1 MPYTL
6 VIVESPA
13 KCQKIE
19 SYLGPGYKCI
29 ASYGHLQQ
37 LNSLNDIDISNN
49 FKPKFIPIDT
59 KRQQI
64 NKIKQL
70 VSQSNEVVLATDD
83 DREGEAISWHIC
95 QLFDLSITNTKRIIF
110 HEVTKPAITKAI
122 NNPTTLNM
130 SLVNAQLGRQIL
142 DLIVGYKI
150 SPVLWE
156 QISRTMKLS
165 AGRCQTPALKLVYE
179 NFIDINNSPGTKS
192 YNTTGYFTDKNL
204 PFILNHN
211 YDNDDKMVEFL
222 EITTEHDHILTCD
235 KPKDSIRKSP
245 QPFTTSTLQQT
256 SSNELHISPKDTM
269 QICQKLYEGGYITYM
284 RTDSKIYSK
293 DFVDKTIEYIN
304 KNYGVEYSCKTT
316 NVLTDSLASKSN
328 KKKGTKQEDDS
339 KAQEA
344 HEAIRPTN
352 ICVTKLPDDGDFTAR
367 ERKLYYL
374 IWKNTIESCMTDALF
389 KTILARITA
398 PEKYEY
404 RYTCEN
410 LVFLGWKII
419 DYNHK
424 QDIVIDSTKTMA
436 YEYLPKIINKT
447 IPYKKIVCKFTLK
460 DLKSHYTEAKL
471 VQLLEQKGIGRPS
484 TFSSL
489 IEKIQQRGYVKR
501 ENIKGKTISCTDFE
515 LENDEILETENKREF
530 GNEKNKLVIQQTGI
544 LVIELLIKKYSDIF
558 NYEYTKQME
567 DILDIIAK
575 GEKEYH
581 YLCREC
587 LEQINTINDTMKIK
601 KSEAIIIDDNH
612 TYVIGKHGPVIKST
626 KTNKTEFI
634 SVKKDLDLEK
644 LKNGEYKL
652 EDIIQNSQIDK
663 ILGRYENQEL
673 LLKKGKFG
681 LYVTWGNNKK
691 SIDTININEDD
702 ITLDDVI
709 TFINKN
715 KTNSNIIRE
724 ITKEISIR
732 TGQYGHYIFYKT
744 TKMTKPK
751 FIKLNNFEED
761 YLTCSTDTILTWLKD
776 KL

>member
-1 MPYTL
+1 L

-70 VSQSNEVVLATDD
+70 ITQSKEVVLATDD

-95 QLFDLSITNTKRIIF
+95 QLFDLSITDTKRIIF

-122 NNPTTLNM
+122 KNPTTLNM

-150 SPVLWE
+150 SPILWE

-165 AGRCQTPALKLVYE
+165 AGRCQTPALRLVYE
-179 NFIDINNSPGTKS
+179 NYNDINNSPGTKS

-204 PFILNHN
+204 PFSLNHN
-211 YDNDDKMVEFL
+211 YDNEDKMVEFL
-222 EITTEHDHILTCD
+222 EKTTEHNHILTCD

-293 DFVDKTIEYIN
+293 DFVDKATEYIK
-304 KNYGVEYSCKTT
+304 KNYGEEYCCKDP
-316 NVLTDSLASKSN
+316 NILTDSSASKSN
-328 KKKGTKQEDDS
+328 KKKSTKKEDDS

-352 ICVTKLPDDGDFTAR
+352 VSVTKLPDDGDFTAR

-374 IWKNTIESCMTDALF
+374 IWKNTVESCMCDAIF
-389 KTILARITA
+389 KTILARIAA
-398 PEKYEY
+398 PEKHEY

-424 QDIVIDSTKTMA
+424 KDLVIDSTKTMA

-460 DLKSHYTEAKL
+460 DLKTHYTEAKL

-501 ENIKGKTISCTDFE
+501 ENIKGKTITCTDFE
-515 LENDEILETENKREF
+515 LENDEILETETKREF
-530 GNEKNKLVIQQTGI
+530 GNEKNKLVIQHTGI
-544 LVIELLIKKYSDIF
+544 LVIELLIKKYAELF
-558 NYEYTKQME
+558 NYDYTKQME

-581 YLCREC
+581 TLCSEC
-587 LEQINTINDTMKIK
+587 LDQINAINNTIKVNKSEQIK
-601 KSEAIIIDDNH
+601 IDDNH
-612 TYVIGKHGPVIKST
+612 IYMIGKHGPVIKST
-626 KTNKTEFI
+626 INKKTEFI
-634 SVKKDLDLEK
+634 SVKKDIDLDK

-652 EDIIQNSQIDK
+652 EDITQTNSMDK
-663 ILGRYENQEL
+663 ILGKYENNDL
-673 LLKKGKFG
+673 ILKKGKFG

-691 SIDTININEDD
+691 SINDININEAN

-709 TFINKN
+709 SFINK
-715 KTNSNIIRE
+715 TTSNTTIIRE
-724 ITKEISIR
+724 ITKDISIR
-732 TGQYGHYIFYKT
+732 NGQYGHYIFYKT
-744 TKMTKPK
+744 NKMNKPK
-751 FIKLNNFEED
+751 FIKLNKFNDD
-761 YLTCSTDTILTWLKD
+761 YLTCSNDSILAWLKD

>member
-1 MPYTL
+1 MSYTL

-70 VSQSNEVVLATDD
+70 ITHSKEVVLATDD

-95 QLFDLSITNTKRIIF
+95 QLFDLSIADTKRIIF

-122 NNPTTLNM
+122 KNPTTLNM

-142 DLIVGYKI
+142 DLLVGYKI
-150 SPVLWE
+150 SPILWE

-165 AGRCQTPALKLVYE
+165 AGRCQTPALRLVYD
-179 NFIDINNSPGTKS
+179 NYTDINNSPGTKS

-204 PFILNHN
+204 PFSLNYN
-211 YDNDDKMVEFL
+211 YDNEEKMVEFL
-222 EITTEHDHILTCD
+222 EMSTEHSHILTCD
-235 KPKDSIRKSP
+235 KPKDSTRKSP

-293 DFVDKTIEYIN
+293 DFVDKAIEYIK
-304 KNYGVEYSCKTT
+304 KNYGEEYCCKDT
-316 NVLTDSLASKSN
+316 NILTDSSASKSS
-328 KKKGTKQEDDS
+328 KKKSTKKEDDS

-352 ICVTKLPDDGDFTAR
+352 VSVTKLPDDGDFTTR

-374 IWKNTIESCMTDALF
+374 IWKNTLESCMCDALF

-398 PEKYEY
+398 PEKHEY

-419 DYNHK
+419 DYNIK
-424 QDIVIDSTKTMA
+424 EELVVDSTKKMA
-436 YEYLPKIINKT
+436 YEYLPKIVNKT

-460 DLKSHYTEAKL
+460 DLKTHYTEAKL

-501 ENIKGKTISCTDFE
+501 ENIKGKTITCTDFE
-515 LENDEILETENKREF
+515 LENDEILETETKREF

-544 LVIELLIKKYSDIF
+544 LVIELLIKNYSQLF
-558 NYEYTKQME
+558 NYDYTKQME

-581 YLCREC
+581 TLCSEC
-587 LEQINTINDTMKIK
+587 LNQINSINDTIK
-601 KSEAIIIDDNH
+601 VNKPEQIKIDDNH
-612 TYVIGKHGPVIKST
+612 IYMIGKHGPVIKST
-626 KTNKTEFI
+626 VNKNAEFI
-634 SVKKDLDLEK
+634 SVKKDIDLEK

-652 EDIIQNSQIDK
+652 EDIIQSNQIDK
-663 ILGRYENQEL
+663 ILGKYENNDL
-673 LLKKGKFG
+673 ILKKGKFG
-681 LYVTWGNNKK
+681 LYVTWGTNKK
-691 SIDTININEDD
+691 SINTININEND

-709 TFINKN
+709 SFINKTP
-715 KTNSNIIRE
+715 TNTTILRE
-724 ITKEISIR
+724 ITKDISIR
-732 TGQYGHYIFYKT
+732 NGQYGHYIFYKT
-744 TKMTKPK
+744 NKMNKPK
-751 FIKLNNFEED
+751 FIKLNNFNDD
-761 YLTCSTDTILTWLKD
+761 YLNCSNDSILAWLKD